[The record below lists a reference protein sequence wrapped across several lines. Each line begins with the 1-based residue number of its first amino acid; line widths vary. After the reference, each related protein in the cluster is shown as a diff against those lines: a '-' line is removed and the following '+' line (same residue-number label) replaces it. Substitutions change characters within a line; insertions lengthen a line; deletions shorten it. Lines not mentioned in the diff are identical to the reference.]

1 MAIRAKMWCT
11 LLCALL
17 KPCIM
22 HACKLNYA
30 CRSPSLVLS
39 DGNTSKWDHEAF
51 SRWLQCYMQPG
62 MNSAKDHQGRRI
74 WYQVS
79 ELYCEITCINSCLF
93 FLQSKPHAGGASFS
107 IIISFDLHMHT
118 MYVYRKKEKP

>member
-1 MAIRAKMWCT
+1 MAIRAEVWCM
-11 LLCALL
+11 LLCSFEVLH
-17 KPCIM
+17 
-22 HACKLNYA
+22 HACQLNYA

-39 DGNTSKWDHEAF
+39 DGNTSKWDHDAF

-79 ELYCEITCINSCLF
+79 ELLWNNMYEQL
-93 FLQSKPHAGGASFS
+93 S
-107 IIISFDLHMHT
+107 ILSA
-118 MYVYRKKEKP
+118 E